1 MSDNRLVKLG
11 SLLESKN
18 RTIRNEAA
26 SVIGQIPFTNVHL
39 LPTLRKFL
47 HNNLW
52 DTRVSASDA
61 LAKVLQ
67 AMSVATTT
75 KEQKFDIECG
85 QKLQNINVKQIIE
98 HYRPLL
104 W

>member
-26 SVIGQIPFTNVHL
+26 SVIGQIPFTNVHV

-47 HNNLW
+47 QNNLW
-52 DTRVSASDA
+52 DTRVSAADA

-67 AMSVATTT
+67 AMPPSTQ
-75 KEQKFDIECG
+75 EQNFEADNCG
-85 QKLQNINVKQIIE
+85 AKLGSIDVTQIIQ